1 MEKEPSMP
9 QRLLLVGSL
18 EAAKSGL
25 YQEAVKKYQAEG
37 TVLETHMVDRITD
50 LAYTPPPASF
60 DAVYVMVPAQDIAW
74 STLLAKLYETLVPGA
89 KLSLTLVGAGACA
102 TSSDAWAQIQTELT
116 ISGFADIRTQADA
129 LIEAS
134 RPAAAAVSQAPSLSG
149 NAAGAVP
156 LRRKPKGDTPSMQK
170 KASLWATHPETSM
183 DTEAQLQEHAR
194 RMASGPKRA
203 DCTVDLSVPR
213 TRRKRACKGCTC
225 GLRELEEEEERGAAV
240 VQLDPNEVSAPGTT
254 RKEVTE
260 TVVGADGTERRVK
273 RIQVDTRGATSSC
286 GSCFLGDAFRCS
298 SCPFLG
304 MPAFEPGQKVEI
316 PVNMDDDV

>member
-1 MEKEPSMP
+1 MP

-60 DAVYVMVPAQDIAW
+60 DAVYVIVPAQNIAW

-134 RPAAAAVSQAPSLSG
+134 RPVAAAVSQAPSLSG

-225 GLRELEEEEERGAAV
+225 GLRELEEEEEERGATV

>member
-1 MEKEPSMP
+1 MP
-9 QRLLLVGSL
+9 QKLLLVGSL
-18 EAAKSGL
+18 EAAKAGL
-25 YQEAVKKYQAEG
+25 YQEAVEKYQAEC

-50 LAYTPPPASF
+50 LAYTPPPTSF
-60 DAVYVMVPAQDIAW
+60 DAVCVMVPAQGIAW
-74 STLLAKLYETLVPGA
+74 STLFAKLYESLVPGA
-89 KLSLTLVGAGACA
+89 KLGLTLVGPGAST
-102 TSSDAWAQIQTELT
+102 TSSDALAQVKTELT

-129 LIEAS
+129 SVEAF
-134 RPAAAAVSQAPSLSG
+134 RPATAAVAQMQSAPG
-149 NAAGAVP
+149 TTNGALP
-156 LRRKPKGDTPSMQK
+156 LRRKAKGDTQSMQK
-170 KASLWATHPETSM
+170 KASLWTTQPESLM
-183 DTEAQLQEHAR
+183 DTDAKLQEHAR
-194 RMASGPKRA
+194 MMASGPKRA

-225 GLRELEEEEERGAAV
+225 GLRELEEEEERGATV
-240 VQLDPNEVSAPGTT
+240 VQLDPNEVNAPGTA

-260 TVVGADGTERRVK
+260 TVVGEDGKERHVK

-316 PVNMDDDV
+316 PANMDDDV